1 MKTIFLIVNI
11 LFTILM
17 LLGIINSIFNCI
29 PVFIL
34 IPLGV
39 ICLIGLIFELI
50 VKIREKQK

>member
-11 LFTILM
+11 LFIILM